1 MSPLLC
7 QLSYTATWR
16 VLYEEHNLTR
26 GRISVSTEGGLHLT
40 GSGLVRM
47 VMKAKQASAAA
58 PESVFDEAAS

>member
-26 GRISVSTEGGLHLT
+26 GRISVSTERGLNLN
-40 GSGLVRM
+40 GPGLVRM
-47 VMKAKQASAAA
+47 AKQASAAV
-58 PESVFDEAAS
+58 PEFVFDEAAS

>member
-1 MSPLLC
+1 MKSTILP
-7 QLSYTATWR
+7 
-16 VLYEEHNLTR
+16 EEGSQCLR
-26 GRISVSTEGGLHLT
+26 SGIHLI